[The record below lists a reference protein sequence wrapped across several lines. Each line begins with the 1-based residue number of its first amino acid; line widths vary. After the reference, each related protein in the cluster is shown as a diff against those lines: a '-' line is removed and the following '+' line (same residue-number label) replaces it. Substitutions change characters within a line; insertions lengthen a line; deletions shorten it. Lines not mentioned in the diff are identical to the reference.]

1 MPEGTAS
8 GPAATGGWTTVIN
21 PHRGWFDWRL
31 AQLWRYRDLV
41 TMFVWRDFTSVYKQT
56 ILGPLWHVIQP
67 LLTTLTYTLV
77 FGSVAGLSTD
87 GVPRFLFYLG
97 GTVLWTYFATTVT
110 QTSAT
115 LVVNANLLGKVY
127 FHRLVIPISIAISNL
142 VSFAIQFGIF
152 LVALAYYLM
161 SGAPIH
167 FTIWILAAPL
177 CLLLLAG
184 YGLGVGIIV
193 AALTT
198 RYRDLNRLVTFGV
211 PLMMFVTP
219 VIYPLSMVPARF
231 RPLARL
237 NPLSPVIEACRLGF
251 LGVGTVTPRDLAI
264 SAGVMVILLLAGLM
278 LYTHIERS
286 FADTV

>member
-1 MPEGTAS
+1 MSAPTSQDGLA
-8 GPAATGGWTTVIN
+8 GAGWTTVIN

-31 AQLWRYRDLV
+31 GQLWRYRDLV

-56 ILGPLWHVIQP
+56 ILGPLWHVLQP
-67 LLTTLTYTLV
+67 LLTTMTYTVV
-77 FGSVAGLSTD
+77 FGSVAQLSTD
-87 GVPRFLFYLG
+87 GVPRFLFYLA

-115 LVVNANLLGKVY
+115 LLVNANLLGKVY
-127 FHRLVIPISIAISNL
+127 FHRLVIPISIAVSNL

-152 LVALAYYLM
+152 LVVLAYYVVK
-161 SGAPIH
+161 GAPIH
-167 FTIWILAAPL
+167 FTPWVLAAPL

-184 YGLGVGIIV
+184 YALGSGIIV

-211 PLMMFVTP
+211 PLLMFVTP
-219 VIYPLSMVPARF
+219 VIYPLSMVPYSF
-231 RPLARL
+231 RWVARL
-237 NPLSPVIEACRLGF
+237 NPLSPIIEACRLGF
-251 LGVGTVTPRDLAI
+251 LGVGTVTSTDLAM
-264 SAGVMVILLLAGLM
+264 SAGLMVIVLLAGLM
-278 LYTHIERS
+278 LFTHIERS